1 MHQQVEAINA
11 TKRPTSTTTHNKES
25 QTMQVLL
32 HSTMIFIVV
41 SFFSFAIF
49 DFAVNII
56 ALWNSC
62 KPQQIASQQMQA
74 EPEAQP
80 QIEPQPQI
88 QPQPQQEILPD
99 VWSES
104 EASFVKRPM
113 QPAALIFQLALPPAK
128 QVIAPTP
135 VKKAG
140 RPKKSVATT
149 LPTAEASLA
158 ATFCQPSQIAVAP
171 KKRGRPKKSVA

>member
-1 MHQQVEAINA
+1 
-11 TKRPTSTTTHNKES
+11 
-25 QTMQVLL
+25 MQVLL
-32 HSTMIFIVV
+32 HSTIIFIVV

-62 KPQQIASQQMQA
+62 KSQQTASQQMQV
-74 EPEAQP
+74 EPEPQP
-80 QIEPQPQI
+80 QIEPQPQ
-88 QPQPQQEILPD
+88 QQILPD

-104 EASFVKRPM
+104 EASPAKRPM
-113 QPAALIFQLALPPAK
+113 QPAPLIFQLALPAAK

-140 RPKKSVATT
+140 RPKNSATKT
-149 LPTAEASLA
+149 LPTAEPNLA

-171 KKRGRPKKSVA
+171 AKKRGRPKKSVA

>member
-1 MHQQVEAINA
+1 
-11 TKRPTSTTTHNKES
+11 
-25 QTMQVLL
+25 MQVLL
-32 HSTMIFIVV
+32 HFTIIFVVV
-41 SFFSFAIF
+41 SFFAFAIF

-62 KPQQIASQQMQA
+62 KPQQIASQQMQV
-74 EPEAQP
+74 EPELQP

-104 EASFVKRPM
+104 EASPAKRPM
-113 QPAALIFQLALPPAK
+113 QPAHLIFQLALPAAKEVLTVTPAK
-128 QVIAPTP
+128 KPC
-135 VKKAG
+135 KS
-140 RPKKSVATT
+140 KKSATKALPATKT
-149 LPTAEASLA
+149 LPTAEPDLA

-171 KKRGRPKKSVA
+171 AKKRGRPKKSVA